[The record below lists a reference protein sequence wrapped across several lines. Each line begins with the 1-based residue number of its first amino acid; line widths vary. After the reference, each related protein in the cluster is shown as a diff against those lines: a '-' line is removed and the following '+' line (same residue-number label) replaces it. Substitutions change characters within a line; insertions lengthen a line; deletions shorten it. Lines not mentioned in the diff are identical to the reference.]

1 MNVDPIK
8 TLAENCEKQF
18 DLRLQEKEQEASGIS
33 DEQKEILETQ
43 RACFLLWAKNIGVF
57 AEGNGSLD
65 YRLHAHKDV
74 VQLHRDQLLILERNL
89 QRCKLRVQCSTVNV
103 SQIQSNRIVER

>member
-1 MNVDPIK
+1 MNVVPIK
-8 TLAENCEKQF
+8 TLTENCERQF
-18 DLRLQEKEQEASGIS
+18 DLRLQEKEQGTSGIS
-33 DEQKEILETQ
+33 EEQQETLETQ

-65 YRLHAHKDV
+65 HRLHAHQDV

-89 QRCKLRVQCSTVNV
+89 QRCRLK
-103 SQIQSNRIVER
+103 